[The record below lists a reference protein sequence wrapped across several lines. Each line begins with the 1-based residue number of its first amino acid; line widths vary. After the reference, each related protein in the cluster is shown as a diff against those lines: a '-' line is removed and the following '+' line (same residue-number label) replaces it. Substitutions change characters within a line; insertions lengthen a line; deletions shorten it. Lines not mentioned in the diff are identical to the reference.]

1 MDAECVMNEKE
12 AFQLARFELTN
23 KIAIVTGSG
32 KGIGKALAIGM
43 AEAGAKVAV
52 VSRTASDLMEVVEEI
67 TKQGGVAFPVVADL
81 TAPDA
86 AEEVVRQTCEEL
98 GNPQIL
104 VNNAGMNIRKKALE
118 FEEEDWDRVVDLN
131 LKAAFRMSQAAGRIM
146 CDQRYGR
153 IVNIASVAGLVALRT
168 GVAYGAS
175 KAGVIQMT
183 RVLALEWSKF
193 GVNVNAIAPWYFR
206 TPLTE
211 GLLRDEAFLQE
222 VLQRTPS
229 GRIGDVED
237 LVGPAI
243 FLASD
248 AAAYISGQTLA
259 VDGGM
264 SVYGF

>member
-1 MDAECVMNEKE
+1 MT
-12 AFQLARFELTN
+12 RFDLTG
-23 KIAIVTGSG
+23 KKAIVTGAG
-32 KGIGKALAIGM
+32 RGIGKALAIGL
-43 AEAGAKVAV
+43 AEAGAEVAV
-52 VSRTASDLMEVVEEI
+52 VARTEADLQEVVQEI
-67 TKQGGVAFPVVADL
+67 QASGGAAAPITADL
-81 TAPDA
+81 TEAGA
-86 AEEVVRQTCEEL
+86 AEKVVAETLETL
-98 GNPQIL
+98 GGLHIL
-104 VNNAGMNIRKKALE
+104 VNNAGMNIRKKAHE
-118 FEEEDWDRVVDLN
+118 VSDEEWDRVVDLN
-131 LKAAFRMSQAAGRIM
+131 LKGAFFLSQAAGKVM
-146 CDQRYGR
+146 CEQRYGR

-211 GLLRDEAFLQE
+211 ALLDDEAFLQE

-248 AAAYISGQTLA
+248 AASYTSGQTIA

>member
-1 MDAECVMNEKE
+1 MN
-12 AFQLARFELTN
+12 RFDLSN
-23 KIAIVTGSG
+23 KTAIVTGAG
-32 KGIGKALAIGM
+32 RGIGKALAVGI

-52 VSRTASDLMEVVEEI
+52 VARTASDLDEVVREI
-67 TKQGGVAFPVVADL
+67 EQMGGSAYPIAADL
-81 TAPDA
+81 TEPGTA
-86 AEEVVRQTCEEL
+86 AEVVAKTLEAFGSL
-98 GNPQIL
+98 HIL
-104 VNNAGMNIRKKALE
+104 VNNAGMNIRKKAHE
-118 FEEEDWDRVVDLN
+118 VSEEEWDRVVDLN
-131 LKAAFRMSQAAGRIM
+131 LKATFQLSQAAGKVM
-146 CDQRYGR
+146 CEQKYGR
-153 IVNIASVAGLVALRT
+153 IINIASVAGIVALRT
-168 GVAYGAS
+168 GVAYGSS

-183 RVLALEWSKF
+183 RILALEWSKF

-211 GLLRDEAFLQE
+211 GVLSDETFLQE

-237 LVGPAI
+237 LVGPTI